1 MPLPPQAGG
10 GRTRP
15 VRTLKV
21 RVDRTAKIRHFVIA
35 LTTYMAQALAGTTD
49 SSAARSAS
57 TGKAPDLFELKSA
70 SLSLL
75 SLVLKTADMA
85 ALAQSLQARL
95 GETPDAFHHDPLLID
110 LSGLATPGT
119 ADGAAQGPAEGTAQ
133 ASAEG
138 APEGHTSGDASPA
151 AADETDPADDATAQ
165 PPRLQLSHLL
175 PLLRQYRLQPVG
187 VIGANAA
194 ELAQAAELGLAEA
207 PETAAPAPRAEPRV
221 ETVVQQVIKEVVVER
236 QVEVPVM
243 TEARTVFVDKP
254 LRSGQQVY
262 AKGADLVVL
271 ALVNHGAEV
280 IADGNIHIYA
290 PLRGKAI
297 AGARGNTDA
306 RIFAQCLDAELIAI
320 AGIYRTT
327 ENPLPDNV
335 RGKAAMVRLDGE
347 KLLMDPLPQ

>member
-1 MPLPPQAGG
+1 
-10 GRTRP
+10 
-15 VRTLKV
+15 
-21 RVDRTAKIRHFVIA
+21 
-35 LTTYMAQALAGTTD
+35 MAQALAGTPDTA
-49 SSAARSAS
+49 AARSAT

-75 SLVLKTADMA
+75 SLVLKTADLA
-85 ALAQSLQARL
+85 ALEQSLSSRL
-95 GETPDAFHHDPLLID
+95 GETPDAFHHDPLLLD
-110 LSGLATPGT
+110 LSQLPLPGRE
-119 ADGAAQGPAEGTAQ
+119 ASSDDVAAQAPAGAGAGEARATVAVDAQ
-133 ASAEG
+133 PQADANGQLSLTSVD
-138 APEGHTSGDASPA
+138 PEPQAGA
-151 AADETDPADDATAQ
+151 AADEREGLTPPTA
-165 PPRLQLSHLL
+165 RLDLAALL
-175 PLLRQYRLQPVG
+175 PLLRRHRLQPVG
-187 VIGANAA
+187 VVGANAA

-207 PETAAPAPRAEPRV
+207 PQANAPVARVEPRV

-243 TEARTVFVDKP
+243 SEARTVFVDKP

-306 RIFAQCLDAELIAI
+306 RIFAQCLEAELIAI

>member
-1 MPLPPQAGG
+1 
-10 GRTRP
+10 
-15 VRTLKV
+15 
-21 RVDRTAKIRHFVIA
+21 
-35 LTTYMAQALAGTTD
+35 MAQALAGTPDTA
-49 SSAARSAS
+49 AARSAT
-57 TGKAPDLFELKSA
+57 TGKLPDLFELKSA

-75 SLVLKTADMA
+75 SLVLKTADLA
-85 ALAQSLQARL
+85 ALEQSLTARL
-95 GETPDAFHHDPLLID
+95 GETPDAFHHDPLLLD
-110 LSGLATPGT
+110 LSQLPTSVGQPSVDVSAPAQAQAQAASVGDPGT
-119 ADGAAQGPAEGTAQ
+119 DAKSQPALPFEPQGGSVPDAARL
-133 ASAEG
+133 
-138 APEGHTSGDASPA
+138 DLA
-151 AADETDPADDATAQ
+151 A
-165 PPRLQLSHLL
+165 LL
-175 PLLRQYRLQPVG
+175 PLLRQHRLQPVG

-207 PETAAPAPRAEPRV
+207 PESTTPVSRPEPRV

-236 QVEVPVM
+236 QVEVPVI

-306 RIFAQCLDAELIAI
+306 RIFAQCLEAELIAI